1 MSWMNPWTLGTPK
14 AMNSAANGSVQAKR
28 TYSRIGAPK
37 KKPSVSSVGVSGET
51 R

>member
-1 MSWMNPWTLGTPK
+1 MSSTKPWTLGTPN
-14 AMNSAANGSVQAKR
+14 ARNSAANGSVHANN

-37 KKPSVSSVGVSGET
+37 KKPSVSSVGVSGDT